1 LAQAGWVVGSARPD
15 LMSAATRV
23 LISAPLAVELA
34 ERVNAAAAAERI
46 TPGSGLR
53 AWWRRRW
60 SGGSEKLR
68 Y

>member
-1 LAQAGWVVGSARPD
+1 
-15 LMSAATRV
+15 MSAATRV

-46 TPGSGLR
+46 TPPGSGLR